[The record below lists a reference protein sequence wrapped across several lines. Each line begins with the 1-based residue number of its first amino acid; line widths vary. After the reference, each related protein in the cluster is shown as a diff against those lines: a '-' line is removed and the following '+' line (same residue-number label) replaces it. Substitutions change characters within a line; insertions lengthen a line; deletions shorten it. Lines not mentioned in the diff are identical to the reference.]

1 MAKCNVFSKKRTQKD
16 RNRKL
21 YTQMNKLEL
30 NYLKEQLNKIN
41 SFETTFHAD
50 DKFYELELNTYYIK
64 KLLGKFE
71 IDNIIEYNTGR
82 NGAERRVVVE
92 DHTPIKCDNG
102 KVVCASY
109 SIDLDTGFIITVW
122 VNLITDKHETV
133 DMSYYNENLKII

>member
-30 NYLKEQLNKIN
+30 SYLKEQLNKIN

-50 DKFYELELNTYYIK
+50 DKFYELQLKKDYIYN
-64 KLLGKFE
+64 LIGKFDIE
-71 IDNIIEYNTGR
+71 NIIEYNTGR
-82 NGAERRVVVE
+82 GDERRVVVE
-92 DHTPIKCDNG
+92 DHTPIICDNG
-102 KVVCASY
+102 KLVYASY
-109 SIDLDTGFIITVW
+109 NIDIDTGFIVTVW
-122 VNLITDKHETV
+122 VNLTTDKHETI

>member
-50 DKFYELELNTYYIK
+50 DKFYELDLNTYYIK

-71 IDNIIEYNTGR
+71 VDNIIEYNTGR
-82 NGAERRVVVE
+82 GGAERRVVVV
-92 DHTPIKCDNG
+92 DHTPITCDNG
-102 KVVCASY
+102 EVVNASY
-109 SIDLDTGFIITVW
+109 SIDLDTGFIVTVW

>member
-102 KVVCASY
+102 KIVYASY

>member
-30 NYLKEQLNKIN
+30 SYLKEQLNKIN

-50 DKFYELELNTYYIK
+50 DKFYELQLKKDYIYN
-64 KLLGKFE
+64 LIGKFDIE
-71 IDNIIEYNTGR
+71 NIIEYNTGR
-82 NGAERRVVVE
+82 GDERRVVVE
-92 DHTPIKCDNG
+92 DHTPIICDNG
-102 KVVCASY
+102 KLVYASY
-109 SIDLDTGFIITVW
+109 SIDIDTGFIVTVW
-122 VNLITDKHETV
+122 VNLTTDKHETI